1 MTIDTAL
8 NQLYPVNQIGSDGFN
23 WWIGQIEE
31 MSRDDPKGSGRCK
44 VRIVGLHPQSCAIVA
59 NEDLPWAQIMM
70 PVTNPHI
77 PGACVSVSDQLY
89 QGVWVVG
96 FFLDNEKQ
104 QPMIM
109 GSIGLVANS
118 TETEIPAADLSKECR
133 SFTTF
138 MDDNKVAADQGSE
151 NTAARDQQDV
161 GTVSNGKTIKGS
173 PIIASKDTNLQVA
186 HKGENTDL
194 NPGRK
199 VCVMKADKCGKET
212 DLKGTFTNL
221 IGEMLH
227 EVQRNDG
234 KLGNYLVSPL
244 SGQLYDM
251 MDIGRDYVDV
261 SVQIIRTFVANV
273 KGFVIAKIKEG
284 IQALTTALL
293 RPTKDGNALTP
304 LTNFFNE
311 HLEKVGCSMADL
323 GDRIAKWLEDVIFG
337 YLFNLYKST
346 ACQIDKFVSGLLNE
360 IESLMS
366 DLLNNLLGPLQAVLG
381 AIASPLNMIGDA
393 INHVLSLLGISC
405 TGPKKGCS
413 KKTKVCSDNKTEE
426 RKSFLDDLLSDLEN
440 WPTGQDWNQYTCD
453 DAYEGTKLE
462 KTEVSFV
469 GGKQITTEEQRYIYY
484 SITPSANVKE
494 GEEVKLTI
502 ERTGMTDVASSVR
515 YNCIEGSATSDI
527 DYENTSGVVGFAPG
541 ESSHDI
547 SIRTYADSEV
557 DGYEDFFVKIVK
569 ETPVEDGSDYRS
581 KFKSNISR
589 IVIKE
594 SGVTVDPDTDLTGEG
609 VDSSVTTSNPE
620 FPSFNITNVDDID
633 TEVDIPDGET
643 VPESSEPTYEVI
655 ADKTSVKEGEFITY
669 TIKTKN
675 VDFGT
680 KLSYKLFGTNIT
692 PSDIVGNN
700 LSGTIVIE
708 DFEEYNAKIV
718 IGIKEDLSNEGD
730 EVLVF
735 SIPGTAAQASVLIL
749 SDTSELSFEDRNRI
763 DDQSTD
769 ETPVRGNTIPT
780 VNTIITGPGGEIVS
794 VPVDN
799 TGDPYDEPPH
809 VFITGQGYGATGR
822 ALLDSNGYV
831 TEIRVVDPG
840 VGYKLNTP
848 DVAKKECIIDS
859 FTMISPG
866 REFKST
872 PKVWINGDDSIAEA
886 LINTKGQ
893 VISVRIKNREMTF
906 DSYPEV
912 IINGGGGYGAKFVPS
927 FACLDPDVRVKIG
940 SAKVGTG
947 SYIDCP

>member
-1 MTIDTAL
+1 M
-8 NQLYPVNQIGSDGFN
+8 
-23 WWIGQIEE
+23 
-31 MSRDDPKGSGRCK
+31 
-44 VRIVGLHPQSCAIVA
+44 
-59 NEDLPWAQIMM
+59 
-70 PVTNPHI
+70 
-77 PGACVSVSDQLY
+77 
-89 QGVWVVG
+89 
-96 FFLDNEKQ
+96 
-104 QPMIM
+104 
-109 GSIGLVANS
+109 
-118 TETEIPAADLSKECR
+118 
-133 SFTTF
+133 
-138 MDDNKVAADQGSE
+138 
-151 NTAARDQQDV
+151 
-161 GTVSNGKTIKGS
+161 
-173 PIIASKDTNLQVA
+173 
-186 HKGENTDL
+186 
-194 NPGRK
+194 
-199 VCVMKADKCGKET
+199 
-212 DLKGTFTNL
+212 
-221 IGEMLH
+221 
-227 EVQRNDG
+227 
-234 KLGNYLVSPL
+234 
-244 SGQLYDM
+244 
-251 MDIGRDYVDV
+251 
-261 SVQIIRTFVANV
+261 
-273 KGFVIAKIKEG
+273 
-284 IQALTTALL
+284 
-293 RPTKDGNALTP
+293 
-304 LTNFFNE
+304 
-311 HLEKVGCSMADL
+311 
-323 GDRIAKWLEDVIFG
+323 
-337 YLFNLYKST
+337 
-346 ACQIDKFVSGLLNE
+346 
-360 IESLMS
+360 
-366 DLLNNLLGPLQAVLG
+366 
-381 AIASPLNMIGDA
+381 
-393 INHVLSLLGISC
+393 
-405 TGPKKGCS
+405 
-413 KKTKVCSDNKTEE
+413 
-426 RKSFLDDLLSDLEN
+426 DDLLSDLEN

-515 YNCIEGSATSDI
+515 YNCIEGSATGDV

-569 ETPVEDGSDYRS
+569 ETPAEDGSDYRS

-633 TEVDIPDGET
+633 IEVDIPDGET

-680 KLSYKLFGTNIT
+680 TLSYKLFGTNIT

-749 SDTSELSFEDRNRI
+749 SDTSELSSEDRNRI

-769 ETPVRGNTIPT
+769 ETPVQGNKIPN
-780 VNTIITGPGGEIVS
+780 VNTVITGPGGEIVS

-859 FTMISPG
+859 FTMIAPG
-866 REFKST
+866 RQFKST